1 VYLIRVRGKALSCLT
16 REGKCDTIRI
26 DPTEYRFKVAL
37 AKKDDKEMVRI
48 IKTSN
53 LVGQS
58 IIGYLQKK
66 GYPEVTSSVIF
77 ANSDCI
83 AICSG
88 ASN

>member
-1 VYLIRVRGKALSCLT
+1 MIS
-16 REGKCDTIRI
+16 I

-37 AKKDDKEMVRI
+37 AKKEYKEMVRV

-66 GYPEVTSSVIF
+66 GYPEVRLISQLYTYL
-77 ANSDCI
+77 DCI
-83 AICSG
+83 TIRTRTTDTI
-88 ASN
+88 